1 MGGKWLELL
10 KEAAPATKR
19 VLVILSPGNAGQQGA
34 LRAVEAGAPAL
45 GVHPVPAV
53 VSTAGEIDNAINAF
67 AQEPNGSLLALPGY
81 PGRDHSRLII
91 GLAARHRLPAM
102 YTYRFSTSEG
112 GLMSYDTDLTD
123 QYRRAAFYVDRILK
137 GERAGD
143 LPVQLPTKYDLV
155 VNLKTAKAL
164 GLTIPLALLASADE
178 VIDE

>member
-19 VLVILSPGNAGQQGA
+19 VLVILSGNVGQQGA

-45 GVHPVPAV
+45 GVHPVAAV
-53 VSTAGEIDNAINAF
+53 VSTAGEIENAISAF

-81 PGRDHSRLII
+81 PGRDYSRLII

-102 YTYRFSTSEG
+102 YTHRFSTSEG

-164 GLTIPLALLASADE
+164 GLAIPLALLANADE
-178 VIDE
+178 VIGE